1 MVVGMAS
8 LNDALMRGTDH
19 VDIVS
24 PIGQPLIAES
34 LTGHAVELPLT
45 GALAFVLYGVSSTSI
60 ENEGHDYASFSQVTS
75 VKTLSLY
82 PMYVYLERAV
92 CDETFAYFD
101 VEPDIL
107 PLGNNARKL
116 SYIHRKRSEIKQ
128 LIKDILQIWFKSL
141 DPETDERI
149 EEYLRRRMMNKRD
162 QMLLVPERLKRA
174 SQLTEAMIG
183 GVEPSDDGAR
193 GNGRVARG
201 RGYYDQGELRVLF
214 PQREVN
220 SNMVKYIPFSR
231 DVAHDV
237 FRGDIFVSI
246 DGGIDKVSVQSH
258 RDTLLDLHCLTNT
271 PEYIDVVDVL
281 AEAENAFDTKMSLSM
296 LQSAARAYKRRYN
309 IGANKQYVRISSVDT
324 KIVFSE
330 VMGPTD
336 VMDTSL
342 ELTVE
347 YKNYSRDL
355 NFKVD
360 QLTVYYRKNNN
371 EFRRDVEDVGNASDF
386 ITVPFGITLD
396 RIMERFVYFH
406 DVKYTNRNFMMEPFT
421 MYHMNGHILADRV
434 GVATRIVEDVMT
446 HSELMLKRSY
456 V

>member
-1 MVVGMAS
+1 
-8 LNDALMRGTDH
+8 
-19 VDIVS
+19 
-24 PIGQPLIAES
+24 
-34 LTGHAVELPLT
+34 
-45 GALAFVLYGVSSTSI
+45 
-60 ENEGHDYASFSQVTS
+60 
-75 VKTLSLY
+75 
-82 PMYVYLERAV
+82 
-92 CDETFAYFD
+92 
-101 VEPDIL
+101 
-107 PLGNNARKL
+107 
-116 SYIHRKRSEIKQ
+116 
-128 LIKDILQIWFKSL
+128 
-141 DPETDERI
+141 
-149 EEYLRRRMMNKRD
+149 
-162 QMLLVPERLKRA
+162 
-174 SQLTEAMIG
+174 MIG